1 MVLTIGFLLYTE
13 VTLLFKILKFTLK
26 IFNPLLRLKML
37 SLNILNLEVK
47 LVAMLTSRIT
57 LLLSVSI
64 SKVQSCLYKSVDLL
78 KDWFKLLTCLDSP
91 STPTNEKNRKPN
103 FIILCS
109 TGL

>member
-1 MVLTIGFLLYTE
+1 MGVFKSIRIELTILILL
-13 VTLLFKILKFTLK
+13 TLSIFISFSLDFKI
-26 IFNPLLRLKML
+26 L

-103 FIILCS
+103 FIILYS